1 MSYPINYPTPQSAD
15 VQIFRTGGSRASWVK
30 PQGCSFVWFTVI
42 GSGGNGFG
50 GTTTSGGGGGG
61 SGAIAHCLMPS
72 FLIPDELVVSVAAAG
87 AGNSAYTAIFYQ
99 AKTGAGYSLISAGCG
114 GNSTGGSG
122 GANGQV
128 SNSNNFSAAG
138 LYRSINGVSGSNQG
152 NNVST
157 PTNTFLVSGSGG
169 GATGNTSGGTVPSQY
184 GYSTLLGGTG
194 TIGNPASNGNN
205 GVSIL
210 SNLIFSQGGSGGGGS
225 TSSVGGDGGNGG
237 FGSGGGG
244 GGIGGSAGGAG
255 GKGGDGLVVIISW

>member
-1 MSYPINYPTPQSAD
+1 MSYPINYPTSQNAN
-15 VQIFRTGGSRASWVK
+15 VQIFYAGTSDWVK
-30 PQGCSFVWFTVI
+30 PQGCSFVWFTLI
-42 GSGGNGFG
+42 GAGGNGFG

-61 SGAIAHCLMPS
+61 SGAIANCLMPS
-72 FLIPDELVVSVAAAG
+72 FLIPDELLVFVAAGG
-87 AGNSAYTAIFYQ
+87 AGNSAYTQIMYQ

-114 GNSTGGSG
+114 GNSVGGSG
-122 GANGQV
+122 GANGQGSV
-128 SNSNNFSAAG
+128 SNNFSAAG
-138 LYRSINGVSGSNQG
+138 LYSSTNGVSGSNQG

-169 GATGNTSGGTVPSQY
+169 GATGNTSGGTVPAQY
-184 GYSTLLGGTG
+184 GYSTLAGGTG
-194 TIGNPASNGNN
+194 SIGNAAGDGNN

-225 TSSVGGDGGNGG
+225 TSSTGGNGGNAG

-244 GGIGGSAGGAG
+244 GGVGGSAGGAG